1 MAETPTDIKERLLD
15 IMSYGTG
22 QGNTNT
28 NKLTEMLLESDP
40 NLYYT
45 ETKIKVV
52 EALGDLQ
59 SRGELQIVT
68 INWEIGEEFLY
79 ICTSVQK

>member
-1 MAETPTDIKERLLD
+1 MAETPNNIKDKLLD

-28 NKLTEMLLESDP
+28 TKLTEKLLEIDP
-40 NLYYT
+40 DLDFT

-52 EALGDLQ
+52 EALGELQ
-59 SRGELQIVT
+59 SRGEIQIVT